1 MPEIPY
7 VVEVSD
13 DSGHSW
19 QGTFVHQA
27 PAAVFAGDARATLQF
42 LRSVV
47 NQHAR
52 EVLQQAEFECVI
64 CKSRARKCVNQPKLY
79 LQTHLPHVY
88 DAACPICDRPSCETR
103 AHQRQNANASAFADR
118 EIPGLC
124 AQCGSSGPLQKCSK
138 CLVASYCSKDCQV
151 SHWPQHKRGCR
162 RPAVATA

>member
-1 MPEIPY
+1 MIP
-7 VVEVSD
+7 D
-13 DSGHSW
+13 TAGK
-19 QGTFVHQA
+19 A
-27 PAAVFAGDARATLQF
+27 PSCIKRLQLF
-42 LRSVV
+42 LQVMQEQLY
-47 NQHAR
+47 NFCDQLYQHAR

-103 AHQRQNANASAFADR
+103 PHQRQNANASAFADR